1 MPKAAK
7 PLDFERSLEELE
19 RIVKQMED
27 GELSLEESLKTFERG
42 MELSR
47 ACQKALD
54 EAEQRVWVVDPL
66 DKTVGVRSIKLT
78 GSTKDG
84 FRGVAAGV
92 RANEM
97 VVVHADGELED
108 GLRVKEISK

>member
-54 EAEQRVWVVDPL
+54 EAEQRVRILTDRDGQLRTEPL
-66 DKTVGVRSIKLT
+66 LSDESSENPHG
-78 GSTKDG
+78 
-84 FRGVAAGV
+84 
-92 RANEM
+92 
-97 VVVHADGELED
+97 
-108 GLRVKEISK
+108 